1 MNVRGSVTGAPPAA
15 EAIAGVTARPPF
27 AVRDAKQDP
36 SAVDRGNLETSD
48 LTNAQ
53 AGRQQIAD
61 RRVFWG
67 QRQVVANL
75 YGTGRP

>member
-1 MNVRGSVTGAPPAA
+1 MDRNIAQASKKATAFAGAAMSEAAFVRGP
-15 EAIAGVTARPPF
+15 
-27 AVRDAKQDP
+27 K
-36 SAVDRGNLETSD
+36 
-48 LTNAQ
+48 AQ

-75 YGTGRP
+75 YGTEQALIGKFRVKF